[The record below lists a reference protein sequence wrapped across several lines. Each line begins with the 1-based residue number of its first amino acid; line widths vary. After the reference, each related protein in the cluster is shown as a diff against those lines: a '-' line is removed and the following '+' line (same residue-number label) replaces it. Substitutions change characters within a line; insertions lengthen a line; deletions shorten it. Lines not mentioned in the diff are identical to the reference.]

1 MGSTCVRPYHTLIGG
16 FAKMLTPEKHCE
28 FLSANVRDRAEA
40 MRDGFKLY
48 VQLYS
53 AIVGG
58 SLVLRL
64 QYGGQIPSS
73 IVSLSNWL
81 ATLVAA
87 ATLALVIDAFRAWKG
102 QRTRLSE
109 VAARDESGKLVIPE
123 PNLWTSGITFA
134 VMVLAIIA
142 GPILFCIFNPLRI

>member
-1 MGSTCVRPYHTLIGG
+1 
-16 FAKMLTPEKHCE
+16 
-28 FLSANVRDRAEA
+28 
-40 MRDGFKLY
+40 
-48 VQLYS
+48 
-53 AIVGG
+53 
-58 SLVLRL
+58 
-64 QYGGQIPSS
+64 
-73 IVSLSNWL
+73 
-81 ATLVAA
+81 LVAA

-109 VAARDESGKLVIPE
+109 VAGRDESGKLVIPE